1 MDRIDPHAGTYIISA
16 VIRAMNIL
24 RPDGRDLE
32 YRFAVLSRRWGGW
45 YIPTDQ
51 MIEINEQEMV
61 RHPAHLVAL
70 FLHEI
75 AHLLVDQSPSREKAR
90 ALGLKDAHD
99 PPFFLTDAA
108 LLFRASI
115 PPMPA
120 DIAELARPAW
130 RDPDEYLS
138 GQEIIAT
145 CWQNLKLYDINGAT
159 HIPPDAVWA
168 PDRVLA
174 RAAPWISWALSHAE
188 ALARDSDLTPA
199 GIAER
204 ALQLYIERVEANR
217 AKAKSPVRNDQVKLK
232 AVSGGKKS

>member
-1 MDRIDPHAGTYIISA
+1 MERIDPHAGTYIISA
-16 VIRAMNIL
+16 VIRAMGIL
-24 RPDGRDLE
+24 RPDGRDIE

-45 YIPTDQ
+45 YIPSDQ
-51 MIEINEQEMV
+51 IIELNEAEMV

-75 AHLLVDQSPSREKAR
+75 AHLLIDQSPSREKAR
-90 ALGLKDAHD
+90 ALNLKDAHD

-120 DIAELARPAW
+120 TIAELARPAW

-138 GQEIIAT
+138 GREIIAA

-168 PDRVLA
+168 PDRVLS
-174 RAAPWISWALSHAE
+174 RAAPWISWALTHAE
-188 ALARDSDLTPA
+188 AMARDSDLTPA
-199 GIAER
+199 GIAEK
-204 ALQLYIERVEANR
+204 ALQLYIRQVEINR
-217 AKAKSPVRNDQVKLK
+217 AKTKSPVRNDQVKLK
-232 AVSGGKKS
+232 AVSGGK